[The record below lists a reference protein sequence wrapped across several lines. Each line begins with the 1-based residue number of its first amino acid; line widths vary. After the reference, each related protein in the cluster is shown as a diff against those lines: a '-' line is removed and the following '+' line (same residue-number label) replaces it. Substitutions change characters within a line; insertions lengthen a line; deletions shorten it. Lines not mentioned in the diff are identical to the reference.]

1 MPGRNSASH
10 HPSMGLSIM
19 KNAKSC
25 LVWTA
30 VLLTAVCA
38 RAQDQVEWSAHG
50 PAKALNRSERFSVAV
65 TAVIAAGWHIYSFTQ
80 PAGGPITSQAT
91 VPANQP
97 FSAAG
102 AISGPPPHRA
112 YDPNFEME
120 TETYQGS
127 IDFNMPIVV
136 QPDAPPGTQNV
147 AIDFRFQ
154 TCSET
159 TCMPPKTVHLS
170 APVKITAVAKT
181 AVVDAPKPAETVAPL
196 FKPLV
201 STAPS
206 SSVLPA
212 LSTATTAGRK
222 TNASSG
228 PNTQSLWSFIWLAA
242 AMGGLSLL
250 TPCVFPMIPI
260 TVSYFT
266 SRASTNRRGAVF
278 TAAVFALGIILTFSA
293 LGMLLALVFGA
304 GGVNRLAANPWVN
317 LLITLI
323 FVGFA
328 LSLFG
333 AYFIQ
338 LPSGLLNKVNSLT
351 SSNDGSH
358 VLGAVLMGFTFTLT
372 SFTCTAPFVGTLLV
386 MTAEGNWRWPLA
398 GMLAFST
405 VFAIPFF
412 VLALVPQWVTGLPKA
427 GQWMVSVKV
436 VMGLLEI
443 AAAMKFLSNADII
456 WHWGIFTRQAV
467 LSVWIGIG
475 LLIVLYVL
483 GCFRLIHES
492 PIGSVGAGRLT
503 IAIVFLAVTVW
514 MVPGLFGRPLG
525 ELESFLPP
533 DPNPGSYAATSS
545 SVAVELRDPQWI
557 LNDYPAALALA
568 KQRRRPIFIDFT
580 GYTCTNCRWMEANIF
595 PRPEIR
601 SELKKFVL
609 VRLYTDGDGPKY
621 QQQQSMEN
629 ARFGTV
635 ALPLY
640 ALLTPDEKLIATF
653 SGLTRKSDEYLHFLR
668 LAE

>member
-10 HPSMGLSIM
+10 HPSMVLSIM

-91 VPANQP
+91 VTADQP

-102 AISGPPPHRA
+102 AISGPPPHKA

-127 IDFNMPIVV
+127 IDFTMPIVV
-136 QPDAPPGTQNV
+136 RPDAPPGTQNV

-181 AVVDAPKPAETVAPL
+181 AVVDAPKPAATIAPL
-196 FKPLV
+196 IKPPL
-201 STAPS
+201 STTPP

-212 LSTATTAGRK
+212 PSTAATAGRK

-278 TAAVFALGIILTFSA
+278 TAAVFALGIVLTFSA

-323 FVGFA
+323 FLGFA

-338 LPSGLLNKVNSLT
+338 LPSGLLNKANSL
-351 SSNDGSH
+351 
-358 VLGAVLMGFTFTLT
+358 
-372 SFTCTAPFVGTLLV
+372 
-386 MTAEGNWRWPLA
+386 
-398 GMLAFST
+398 
-405 VFAIPFF
+405 
-412 VLALVPQWVTGLPKA
+412 
-427 GQWMVSVKV
+427 
-436 VMGLLEI
+436 
-443 AAAMKFLSNADII
+443 
-456 WHWGIFTRQAV
+456 
-467 LSVWIGIG
+467 
-475 LLIVLYVL
+475 
-483 GCFRLIHES
+483 
-492 PIGSVGAGRLT
+492 
-503 IAIVFLAVTVW
+503 
-514 MVPGLFGRPLG
+514 
-525 ELESFLPP
+525 
-533 DPNPGSYAATSS
+533 SS
-545 SVAVELRDPQWI
+545 SK
-557 LNDYPAALALA
+557 ALEATCWAL
-568 KQRRRPIFIDFT
+568 
-580 GYTCTNCRWMEANIF
+580 C
-595 PRPEIR
+595 
-601 SELKKFVL
+601 
-609 VRLYTDGDGPKY
+609 
-621 QQQQSMEN
+621 
-629 ARFGTV
+629 
-635 ALPLY
+635 
-640 ALLTPDEKLIATF
+640 
-653 SGLTRKSDEYLHFLR
+653 
-668 LAE
+668 